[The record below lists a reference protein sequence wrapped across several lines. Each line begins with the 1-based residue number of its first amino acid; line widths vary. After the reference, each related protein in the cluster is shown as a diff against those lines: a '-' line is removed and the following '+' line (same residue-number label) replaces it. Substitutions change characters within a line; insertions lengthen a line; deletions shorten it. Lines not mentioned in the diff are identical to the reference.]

1 MSFFIIY
8 TELFV
13 VGNIENNLLTSD
25 KVTMVVNSCDAY
37 QDILPLFFC
46 ALDEYWPNRAFGVV
60 INSESEVEKV
70 KNSKLCLNYVGKRNG
85 NEWGLRLLRT
95 LASIETEYVIMVFD
109 DYVLESI
116 VDISQVN
123 SIISFMDDHSYAA
136 VYYLNAVCVKSHV
149 DDENSSYR
157 LLKDRVDYRLN
168 SAPAVWR
175 RKDLMNYIGIGDNP
189 WAWEVFGS
197 YRTFGD
203 GKDFY
208 SPSSIEN
215 NIYNYQYKKGGA
227 IYRGKWVS
235 DVVLPKNKKYN
246 LNIDFNQRGFS
257 DNNSFEK
264 RKLSWKVNFMWL
276 GFRMVGF
283 KVFYFI
289 IRSLK
294 AKIDAL

>member
-1 MSFFIIY
+1 VS
-8 TELFV
+8 
-13 VGNIENNLLTSD
+13 NNSLLTPS
-25 KVTMVVNSCDAY
+25 KVTMVVNSCDEY
-37 QDILPLFFC
+37 KDVWPLFFC

-60 INSESEVEKV
+60 INSGSEVK
-70 KNSKLCLNYVGKRNG
+70 KIKKTKLYLNNVDKENG
-85 NEWGLRLLRT
+85 NGWGLRLLRT
-95 LASIETEYVIMVFD
+95 LASIETEYVITVFD
-109 DYVLESI
+109 DYILESI

-123 SIISFMDDHSYAA
+123 SIISFMDDHPYAA
-136 VYYLNAVCVKSHV
+136 VYYLNAVCLKSHV

-203 GKDFY
+203 GKEFY
-208 SPSSIEN
+208 SPSSIKN

-235 DVVLPKNKKYN
+235 DVVVSKVKKYN
-246 LNIDFNQRGFS
+246 LDIDFAKRGFS
-257 DNNSFEK
+257 DNNLFEK
-264 RKLSWKVNFMWL
+264 RSLFWKFSFLWL
-276 GFRMVGF
+276 GFKMIGF

-294 AKIDAL
+294 VKINAL